1 MSEAQEKYAALQ
13 SSRNRPPATIEREG
27 TALLVIDMQAYFLS
41 SDSPLAKA
49 CEAQVPGVLDDYH
62 ARGHSVVAP
71 NLTRL
76 ITAFRRRGMR
86 VIYTTVA
93 SELADGAD
101 LSPVF
106 RDRNASAREL
116 QLPPYIPPR
125 DDPWSAIVPGL
136 APRGDEL
143 VINKTTYGAFV
154 STGLENTLR
163 NLAIDTLVIGGVVT
177 NVCVETTARDACDRG
192 FDVLLI
198 EDACAAFSPE
208 AHAATMLALQG
219 PFASVLTTD
228 ALLEALVE

>member
-1 MSEAQEKYAALQ
+1 MVMGDFLLSYSYISL
-13 SSRNRPPATIEREG
+13 RPRA
-27 TALLVIDMQAYFLS
+27 
-41 SDSPLAKA
+41 
-49 CEAQVPGVLDDYH
+49 H
-62 ARGHSVVAP
+62 
-71 NLTRL
+71 
-76 ITAFRRRGMR
+76 FRKHRKK
-86 VIYTTVA
+86 
-93 SELADGAD
+93 L
-101 LSPVF
+101 
-106 RDRNASAREL
+106 
-116 QLPPYIPPR
+116 LPPFR
-125 DDPWSAIVPGL
+125 L

-219 PFASVLTTD
+219 PFASVLATD